1 MLFLFPRELEEMAG
15 ESGRQK
21 AVESIAFEDFIARE
35 AVPCDLPQAQPHE
48 IAYLQYSSGSTR
60 FPHGVAVTHHALLSN
75 LAAHSH
81 GMKEIGRASCRERV
95 CQYV

>member
-1 MLFLFPRELEEMAG
+1 MLFLFPAELAEMAG

-21 AVESIAFEDFIARE
+21 AVESIAFEDFIARD
-35 AVPCDLPQAQPHE
+35 AVPADLPRAQAQD

-60 FPHGVAVTHHALLSN
+60 FPHGVAVTHHALLNN

-81 GMKEIGRASCRERV
+81 ALAPRLAQARRGHR
-95 CQYV
+95 